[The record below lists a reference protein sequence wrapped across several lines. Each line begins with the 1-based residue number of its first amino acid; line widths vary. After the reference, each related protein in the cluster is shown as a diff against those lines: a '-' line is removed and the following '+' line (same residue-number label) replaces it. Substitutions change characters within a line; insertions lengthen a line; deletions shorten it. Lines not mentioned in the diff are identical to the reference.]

1 MTDRDKEREEIK
13 NDIMKEGDELRK
25 SLLDK
30 LFTINTIL
38 SAAFLVLYQLNKNSF
53 QLKILNVLPFC
64 SVVLI
69 LVYQFIDFKALGFA
83 YHKLDTWKEGDMK
96 SVEAYKL
103 KGFNVVML
111 SIIMTIIELG
121 YLFTILL
128 DL

>member
-13 NDIMKEGDELRK
+13 NDIIKEGDELRK

-30 LFTINTIL
+30 LFTLNTIL
-38 SAAFLVLYQLNKNSF
+38 SAAFLVLYQLDKSSF
-53 QLKILNVLPFC
+53 QIKVLNVLPFC

-69 LVYQFIDFKALGFA
+69 LVYQLIDFRAIGFA
-83 YHKLDTWKEGDMK
+83 YHKLNTWKDGDMK
-96 SVEAYKL
+96 SLEAYKL
-103 KGFNVVML
+103 NGLNVVML